1 MLGMLSRVK
10 AVQKRVTQWR
20 SFNNV
25 TVDENQ
31 WMNRKTLHPKQVEIR
46 DHPARFKIL
55 PCGRRFGKTTLMLEY
70 IYDGLLAGELT
81 GWFAPSYKVLGD
93 AWREAIKDLQPLIN
107 SSNAS
112 DRRIELVNGG
122 VLEMW
127 SLDTPDP
134 ARSRKYHRV
143 VIDEAGMVVGLEE
156 RWQAAIRAT
165 LLDFKGSAM
174 IGGTPKG
181 ENYFFEL
188 FERGLNTAEPD
199 WQSWQLS
206 SYDNPHIDPLEIDEM
221 KKDLTEILVRQEIF
235 AEFVTG
241 AGTRVK
247 KEWLKDGIANGIF
260 PVHVGVDLAISTKT
274 GADWTACVAVTRD
287 RHGNV
292 FILEAERIQ
301 GTFDQ
306 VLEFVKRFSGKH
318 NPLSIQ
324 IEQTQY
330 QAAVVQELLRR
341 TSLPVRG
348 VQPDRDKLTRF
359 MPLEARYEQGLVYHH
374 PNLPDWF
381 ERELLAFP
389 LGQHDDGVDAAAYAY
404 AAFTKPVIPR
414 KTSTVRSY

>member
-1 MLGMLSRVK
+1 MIESASVN
-10 AVQKRVTQWR
+10 AIH
-20 SFNNV
+20 
-25 TVDENQ
+25 
-31 WMNRKTLHPKQVEIR
+31 RKTLHAKQLEIQN
-46 DHPARFKIL
+46 HPARFKIL

-70 IYDGLLAGELT
+70 IYDGILLGQLT
-81 GWFAPSYKVLGD
+81 GWFAPSYKIMGD
-93 AWREAIKDLQPLIN
+93 AWREAIKDLQPLIS

-112 DRRIELVNGG
+112 DRRIQLKNGG

-143 VIDEAGMVVGLEE
+143 VIDEAGMVAGLEE

-165 LLDFKGSAM
+165 LMDFKGSAM

-188 FERGLNTAEPD
+188 FNRGLDVNQTD
-199 WQSWQLS
+199 WCSWQLS
-206 SYDNPHIDPLEIDEM
+206 SFDNPHIEASEIEEM
-221 KKDLTEILVRQEIF
+221 KKDLTEILVRQEVY

-247 KEWLKDGIANGIF
+247 KEWLKEGA
-260 PVHVGVDLAISTKT
+260 PQQPYQVHVGVDLAISTKT

-287 RHGNV
+287 KQGNV
-292 FILEAERIQ
+292 FILDADRIQ

-306 VLEFVKRFSGKH
+306 VLEFIKRFSSKH
-318 NPLSIQ
+318 NPASIQ

-330 QAAVVQELLRR
+330 QAAVVQELMRR
-341 TSLPVRG
+341 TTLPVRG
-348 VQPDRDKLTRF
+348 VRPDKDKLTRF

-374 PNLPDWF
+374 PNLASWF

-404 AAFTKPVIPR
+404 AALNVR
-414 KTSTVRSY
+414 KVEPQPSRQVEAWG